1 MRGLRKM
8 EMVIRAYSAT
18 RLNRE
23 PGRLSDLIECRRQAG
38 ILGMDF
44 DSRGQDLAAEE
55 SVAFGCGEGL

>member
-8 EMVIRAYSAT
+8 EMVIRSYSAT

-38 ILGMDF
+38 ALGMD
-44 DSRGQDLAAEE
+44 SHGRGQELAAEE
-55 SVAFGCGEGL
+55 YVAFGFGEGR